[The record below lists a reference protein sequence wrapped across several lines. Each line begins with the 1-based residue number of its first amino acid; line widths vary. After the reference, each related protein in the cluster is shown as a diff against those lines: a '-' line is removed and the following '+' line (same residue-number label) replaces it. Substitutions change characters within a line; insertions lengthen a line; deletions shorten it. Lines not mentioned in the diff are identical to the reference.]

1 MKQSTQKLASGAQEI
16 KNPKEIGFPGVQ
28 EEVSMR
34 RLLVV
39 AVVVLAASFAAFAV
53 AGDAAAGK
61 AVFDGAKPACKTC
74 HTDAK
79 NPLAKAGAENSADEL
94 KAWVRTPKEMIAKKG
109 KKGVMPAYA
118 AEKVSDADL
127 ENLVAYLATLK

>member
-1 MKQSTQKLASGAQEI
+1 
-16 KNPKEIGFPGVQ
+16 
-28 EEVSMR
+28 MR
-34 RLLVV
+34 RRY
-39 AVVVLAASFAAFAV
+39 VLALIVLAVSFAASAV

-61 AVFDGAKPACKTC
+61 TVFDSAKPACKTC

-79 NPLAKAGAENSADEL
+79 NPLAKAGADNSADDL

-118 AEKVSDADL
+118 PEKLSDADL
-127 ENLVAYLATLK
+127 DNLVAYLATLK